1 MCHEEQAME
10 EKLEIIL
17 DNFVK
22 NEGNLISILQDVES
36 AFGYIPED
44 AVTWFADK
52 LDIPASRFYGVA
64 TFYSQF
70 HLKPRGKNIVTV
82 CCGTACHVN
91 GSDKIIDGLKRELKL
106 AHGEDTTEDG
116 EITLEEVA
124 CLGTCSFAP
133 IALVN
138 GAVHG
143 KAKADKM
150 VKEIKLLRKPK

>member
-1 MCHEEQAME
+1 ME

-17 DNFVK
+17 DNYQK
-22 NEGNLISILQDVES
+22 TEGNLISILQDIQN

-44 AVTWFADK
+44 AVTWFSNK
-52 LDIPASRFYGVA
+52 LDVPSSRFYGIA

-91 GSDKIIDGLKRELKL
+91 GSDKIIDGLRRELKL
-106 AHGEDTTEDG
+106 AKGEDTTEDG
-116 EITLEEVA
+116 QITLEEVA

-138 GAVHG
+138 GQVHG
-143 KAKADKM
+143 KAKIDKM
-150 VKEIKLLRKPK
+150 LKEVRLLGKPQ

>member
-1 MCHEEQAME
+1 ME

-44 AVTWFADK
+44 AVTWFSDK

-150 VKEIKLLRKPK
+150 IKEIKLLRKPK

>member
-1 MCHEEQAME
+1 ME

-17 DNFVK
+17 NNFIK

-36 AFGYIPED
+36 TFGYIPED
-44 AVTWFADK
+44 AVNWFSNK

-91 GSDKIIDGLKRELKL
+91 GSDKIIDGLRRELKL

-116 EITLEEVA
+116 QITLEEVA

-150 VKEIKLLRKPK
+150 VKEIKLLRKSK

>member
-1 MCHEEQAME
+1 
-10 EKLEIIL
+10 
-17 DNFVK
+17 
-22 NEGNLISILQDVES
+22 
-36 AFGYIPED
+36 
-44 AVTWFADK
+44 
-52 LDIPASRFYGVA
+52 
-64 TFYSQF
+64 
-70 HLKPRGKNIVTV
+70 
-82 CCGTACHVN
+82 VN

-150 VKEIKLLRKPK
+150 IKEIKLLRKPK

>member
-1 MCHEEQAME
+1 ME
-10 EKLEIIL
+10 EKLETIL
-17 DNFVK
+17 DNFIK
-22 NEGNLISILQDVES
+22 NEGNLISILQDIQTV
-36 AFGYIPED
+36 FGYVPED
-44 AVTWFADK
+44 AVNWFSHK
-52 LDIPASRFYGVA
+52 LEVPASRFYGIA

-91 GSDKIIDGLKRELKL
+91 GSDKIIDGLRRELKL
-106 AHGEDTTEDG
+106 AKGEDTTGDG

-138 GAVHG
+138 GQVHG
-143 KAKADKM
+143 KTKADKM
-150 VKEIKLLRKPK
+150 LKEVRSLRKPK

>member
-1 MCHEEQAME
+1 ME
-10 EKLEIIL
+10 EKLEVIL
-17 DNFVK
+17 DNFIK

-44 AVTWFADK
+44 AVNWFSDK
-52 LDIPASRFYGVA
+52 LDIPASRFYGVV

-82 CCGTACHVN
+82 CGGTACHVN
-91 GSDKIIDGLKRELKL
+91 GSDKIIDALKRELKL
-106 AHGEDTTEDG
+106 VHGEDTTEDG

-138 GAVHG
+138 GSVHG

>member
-1 MCHEEQAME
+1 ME
-10 EKLEIIL
+10 EKLEVIL

-44 AVTWFADK
+44 AVTWFSDK
-52 LDIPASRFYGVA
+52 LDIPASRFYGVV

-106 AHGEDTTEDG
+106 VPGEDTTEDG

-138 GAVHG
+138 GSVRG
-143 KAKADKM
+143 KAKTDKM

>member
-1 MCHEEQAME
+1 ME
-10 EKLEIIL
+10 EKLEVIL
-17 DNFVK
+17 DNFIK

-44 AVTWFADK
+44 AVTWFSDK

>member
-1 MCHEEQAME
+1 ME

-17 DNFVK
+17 DNYQK
-22 NEGNLISILQDVES
+22 TEGNLISILQDIQN

-44 AVTWFADK
+44 AVTWFSNK
-52 LDIPASRFYGVA
+52 LDVPPSRFYGIA

-91 GSDKIIDGLKRELKL
+91 GSDKIIDGLRRELKL
-106 AHGEDTTEDG
+106 AKGEDTTEDG
-116 EITLEEVA
+116 QITLEEVA

-138 GAVHG
+138 VQVHG
-143 KAKADKM
+143 KAKIDKM
-150 VKEIKLLRKPK
+150 LKEVKLLGMPK

>member
-1 MCHEEQAME
+1 ME
-10 EKLEIIL
+10 EKLEVIL
-17 DNFVK
+17 DNFIK

-44 AVTWFADK
+44 AVTWFSDK

-106 AHGEDTTEDG
+106 APGEDTTEDG

-138 GAVHG
+138 GVVHG
-143 KAKADKM
+143 KAKTDKM